1 MTRPDGKVM
10 TKLTLWNNTDLDLVA
25 RGMMKPEDVRTET
38 VEALVDTGAT
48 QLVLPLDLCRRLG
61 FSTLKPATVRLADG
75 KVQEIPH
82 AGSIRLSILGREMEC
97 DALVMPPGTRALIG
111 QVQLEVLDLIVDAR
125 SQEVRANP
133 AHPDAPIIDLLAV
146 A

>member
-1 MTRPDGKVM
+1 M
-10 TKLTLWNNTDLDLVA
+10 TKLTLWNNTDLDNVS
-25 RGMMKPEDVRTET
+25 RGLMKPEDVRTET

-48 QLVLPLDLCRRLG
+48 QLVLPMDLCERLG
-61 FSTLKPATVRLADG
+61 FSTPKPATVRLADG